1 MKEKSILVNK
11 MLKFVE
17 CFKNNPKVRL
27 INPAKNK
34 IGWISKNILDKTSS
48 INHNL
53 CTSLS
58 INQWKDA
65 SEVIEWF
72 LKIPYKNRYK
82 FAIFEIEDF
91 YPSIPEKLLTK
102 VLKFSKEITD
112 ISRDD
117 MQVTYHARKSLLFS
131 DEKPWMKR
139 QWKFFD
145 FTMGA

>member
-53 CTSLS
+53 RKSLS

-72 LKIPYKNRYK
+72 LKITYRNRYK
-82 FAIFEIEDF
+82 FAIFEIKDF
-91 YPSIPEKLLTK
+91 YLSIPEKLLTK
-102 VLKFSKEITD
+102 VLKFGKEIAD

-117 MQVTYHARKSLLFS
+117 M
-131 DEKPWMKR
+131 
-139 QWKFFD
+139 
-145 FTMGA
+145 